1 MALVKKSTW
10 RQMRHDAGLWARN
23 LSDGL
28 NSALQFENINGGIN
42 DSMRDDIPYDETE
55 AERLDREQRERED
68 REREEQEIQDR
79 IDQERE
85 DQERE
90 WQEEQ
95 DRLLEKEA
103 GEPGPW
109 QQAWDKFKDSSFYQG
124 YRNTRNALIGG
135 AVVGAGLGITSGGAG
150 LAIAAAPGAIYA
162 GKELKGWVDGKL
174 DAYREWQATREEEK
188 SKENAVELTP
198 EEQALSR
205 YVDGYV
211 AEHANGRELEDWQIE
226 TLRGRG
232 IDEAVKAGIG
242 PKELVDAAGKA
253 AGAVQSGDPDFRSAQ
268 LDYEL
273 KINEMTERLRKA
285 EAQASVGVAEDQ
297 RQQAEPGSVAYNN
310 IKAKERTVDQKIREQ
325 EELLDGARSGKV
337 DPAFVQASADG
348 LLAGLEQP
356 GDQGLQFGMA

>member
-10 RQMRHDAGLWARN
+10 RQMRHDAGLWARD

-28 NSALQFENINGGIN
+28 NNMLRFENVNGSIN
-42 DSMRDDIPYDETE
+42 DSMREDIPHDETE

-95 DRLLEKEA
+95 DQLLEKEA

-174 DAYREWQATREEEK
+174 DAYREWQAARGEER
-188 SKENAVELTP
+188 SKEDVVELTP

-211 AEHANGRELEDWQIE
+211 AGHANGRELEDWQVE

-242 PKELVDAAGKA
+242 PKELLDS
-253 AGAVQSGDPDFRSAQ
+253 AGAAMAAVRAGSDDAQRRQ
-268 LDYEL
+268 LDYGMKLTEAQ
-273 KINEMTERLRKA
+273 ERLRKA

-297 RQQAEPGSVAYNN
+297 RQKAAPGSVAYNN
-310 IKAKERTVDQKIREQ
+310 IKAKERTVDQKIQEQ
-325 EELLDGARSGKV
+325 EALLDGARSGKV
-337 DPAFVQASADG
+337 DPAFVQASADE
-348 LLAGLEQP
+348 LVAGLEKPSDP
-356 GDQGLQFGMA
+356 GFQFGA